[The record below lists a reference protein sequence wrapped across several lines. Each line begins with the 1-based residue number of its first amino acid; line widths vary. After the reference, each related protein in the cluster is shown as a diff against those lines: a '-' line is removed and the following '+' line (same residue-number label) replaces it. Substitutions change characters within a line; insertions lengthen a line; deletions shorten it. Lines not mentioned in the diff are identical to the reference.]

1 VAMLLGKREPKVRL
15 PLIGDLQNTV
25 RHFLRDVLPGALVD
39 IELYEQ
45 RQRLIRA
52 GAISVPFGGISGRP

>member
-1 VAMLLGKREPKVRL
+1 MLLGKREPKVRL